1 MGTVVGM
8 FSIALALC
16 AWKLESRAWARRL
29 AYCVLAAVIFQGV
42 LGGLRVVLVKLDLAI
57 VHACVA
63 QAFFCLAAL
72 TAIVSSRWWKSAPD
86 LSASDENSRGA
97 ILIAFGIACVFAVY
111 LQLIVG
117 ATMRHYDAGL
127 AIPDLPLAYGKVLPP
142 TTSDQLAVVNSH
154 RAFDLDLKPVT
165 LTQIWLHFGHRVG
178 AIVVTAMILILATL
192 ISRNHRRERAIL
204 IPGVTLLVLLVAQ
217 LTLGVLTVL
226 LRKPADIASLHVAVG
241 ALVLV
246 TTFVLTVRAMRL
258 YSPIWRT
265 QARRATVVS
274 MQHEIPGEVVPA

>member
-1 MGTVVGM
+1 M
-8 FSIALALC
+8 
-16 AWKLESRAWARRL
+16 
-29 AYCVLAAVIFQGV
+29 
-42 LGGLRVVLVKLDLAI
+42 
-57 VHACVA
+57 
-63 QAFFCLAAL
+63 
-72 TAIVSSRWWKSAPD
+72 
-86 LSASDENSRGA
+86 
-97 ILIAFGIACVFAVY
+97 LIAFGVACVFAVY

-154 RAFDLDLKPVT
+154 RAFDLNLKPVT
-165 LTQIWLHFGHRVG
+165 LTQIWLHFGHRIG
-178 AIVVTAMILILATL
+178 AILVTVMILILATL
-192 ISRNHRRERAIL
+192 IFRNHRRDRAIL
-204 IPGVTLLVLLVAQ
+204 SPGITLLVLLVVQ

-258 YSPIWRT
+258 YSPIWRA

-274 MQHEIPGEVVPA
+274 DQHEIPAEVVPA